1 MGPDDLKRLADQ
13 ADQDGLAAAKRGD
26 THGAAKAFLEAKNLR
41 ATAAHMEAKL
51 PQSRKSGNVHP
62 VQSASLSKSESAVGG
77 DDPLAVAARS
87 AGYSVRTLAQ
97 AMRDALGNLEGFRG
111 CSHVTLMKARR
122 GKQAV
127 WRPVAELIEQVTGFK
142 ANSKNWPGGIR
153 G

>member
-1 MGPDDLKRLADQ
+1 MSPEHLRQLADQ
-13 ADQDGLAAAKRGD
+13 ADRDGLAAAKRGD
-26 THGAAKAFLEAKNLR
+26 THSAAKAFLEARNLR
-41 ATAAHMEAKL
+41 ATADHMERKL
-51 PQSRKSGNVHP
+51 PQAPRSGNLNP

-77 DDPLAVAARS
+77 DDPLAVAARAS
-87 AGYSVRTLAQ
+87 GYSVRTLAQ

-142 ANSKNWPGGIR
+142 ATAKNWPGGIR
-153 G
+153 D